1 MLRIHRAE
9 RADRL
14 AGALASVLAEPLD
27 DPLVAEVVAVP
38 TRGVERWLAQV
49 LSGSLGVSSRAG
61 AADGVCANVEFPFP
75 GRLVGGAVATATGVE
90 RDTDPWLPERAAWPL
105 LEAVEEA
112 LDEPWLAPLAAHLGR
127 TGSDPDEQRRSRRLS
142 TVRHLA
148 DLFDRYGV
156 HRPAMVRA
164 WAAGGDGDGR
174 GQALAADA
182 LWQPELWRRLR
193 THVGTPSPA
202 ERLEDACERIR
213 KDPGLL
219 VDLPRRVSLF
229 GLTRLPASYL
239 DILHAVAEERDVHLF
254 LLHPSPAL
262 WARIEAMQGGS
273 TGARR
278 LERRSDD
285 VTASEPRNPLLASWG
300 RDAREMQLVLTAHS
314 RIPEGHSGVSI
325 RTTPGDQPG
334 AQAFPSTLLE
344 RIQDD
349 VRADRPPPGHHLPG
363 EERRAVLEPAD
374 RSVQV
379 HACHGRARQVEIVR
393 DAILHLLADDPT
405 LEPRDVIVMCPDIE
419 SFAPLIH
426 ATFGMGEHAGGVADE
441 VGDEVPAGA
450 VSQFLPVRLADRSLR
465 QTNPVLGAVDELL
478 GLADAR
484 LTASQV
490 VDFASRDPVRRRFR
504 LDDDDLARMG
514 EWVASTGIRWGLDAA
529 FREPYGLGA
538 VDANTWR
545 TGFDRML
552 VGVTTAEEGHR
563 LMAGVLPLDDV
574 DSGDIDLAGNLAELL
589 DRLAAAVA
597 ALTGARPVH
606 EWTAAIAEAA
616 DMLTATTD
624 TDAWQRA
631 QLQGMLDDVVAEATA
646 GGRVNGAPLVLAEV
660 RALLADRLR
669 GRPTRA
675 NFRTGHLTMCTLV
688 PMRSVPHRVVCLLG
702 LDDGVFPRKM
712 VVDGDDLVQLA
723 PYVGDRDPRSEDRQL
738 LLDALLAATSN
749 LVVTYTGRDER
760 TNAVRP
766 PAVPVGELLDVVDR
780 TVCTI
785 DVDDDG
791 VPVPARSRVVVHHPL
806 QPFDRR
812 NFAPGGLVH
821 GRPWSFDVVALD
833 GARASLGDRAAA
845 PVFLAGPLPP
855 IAPGVVQLDD
865 LVRFVQH
872 PVKAF
877 LRQRLGVY
885 VSRDEDELADGLPVE
900 PGPLE
905 KWHVGNRLL
914 EARLAGAEADVCRA
928 AEVARG
934 TLPPGALGGPVLD
947 GIVAVVEGIVAG
959 AAAVTGAGT
968 EPGPVEVEVDL
979 GGGRSLVG
987 TVPGVTDAVLSSVSY
1002 SNVGPKHRLAS
1013 WARLLALTAAH
1024 PERPFEAVTVGRG
1037 SGRAGVM
1044 TVRIP
1049 PLAADAGSRRSTAVA
1064 HLSSLVDLY
1073 ERGMREPLP
1082 LACATSAA
1090 YAEAVARRRDPAV
1103 AARPKWVSEWEWP
1116 KEDSDLEHQLVYGGV
1131 VAFER
1136 LLEAPPCDGEDGLGW
1151 AVDDPTRF
1159 GRLALRLWLPL
1170 LSREKV
1176 SR

>member
-14 AGALASVLAEPLD
+14 ADALAAILAHPLD
-27 DPLVAEVVAVP
+27 DPLEAEVVAVP
-38 TRGVERWLAQV
+38 TRGIERWLAQR
-49 LSGSLGVSSRAG
+49 LSGSLGTSPG
-61 AADGVCANVEFPFP
+61 QGTTDGVCANVTFPFP
-75 GRLVGGAVATATGVE
+75 GRLVGRTVAVASGVE
-90 RDTDPWLPERAAWPL
+90 HDTDPWLPERSAWPL
-105 LEAVEEA
+105 LDAVEEA

-127 TGSDPDEQRRSRRLS
+127 TGPDPDEQRRNRRLS

-164 WAAGGDGDGR
+164 WAGGADGDGR

-193 THVGTPSPA
+193 AHVGTPSPA
-202 ERLEDACERIR
+202 ERLEDACDLIR
-213 KDPGLL
+213 KEPDLL
-219 VDLPRRVSLF
+219 VDLPPRLSLF

-239 DILHAVAEERDVHLF
+239 DVLHAVADGRDVHLF

-262 WARIEAMQGGS
+262 WERIAARHATS
-273 TGARR
+273 AGARR
-278 LERRSDD
+278 LARRADD
-285 VTASEPRNPLLASWG
+285 GTAAEPRNPLLASWG
-300 RDAREMQLVLTAHS
+300 RDAREMQLVLTAG
-314 RIPEGHSGVSI
+314 EGLQVGEH
-325 RTTPGDQPG
+325 QPG
-334 AQAFPSTLLE
+334 AQVLPSTLLE

-349 VRADRPPPGHHLPG
+349 VRADRPPAGPHPSGADG
-363 EERRAVLEPAD
+363 RRAVLEPGD

-426 ATFGMGEHAGGVADE
+426 ATFGMGEPAGGGADGA
-441 VGDEVPAGA
+441 GDEVPAGA
-450 VSQFLPVRLADRSLR
+450 VPQFLPVRLADRSLR

-478 GLADAR
+478 ALADAR

-514 EWVASTGIRWGLDAA
+514 EWVASTGVRWGLDAA
-529 FREPYGLGA
+529 SREPYGLGD

-545 TGFDRML
+545 SGLDRML
-552 VGVTTAEEGHR
+552 LGVTTAEEGHR

-589 DRLAAAVA
+589 DRLACAVA
-597 ALTGARPVH
+597 ALAGARPVH
-606 EWTAAIAEAA
+606 GWAAAIAEAA
-616 DMLTATTD
+616 DMLTATAD
-624 TDAWQRA
+624 ADAWQRA
-631 QLQGMLDDVVAEATA
+631 QLQGLLDDVVAEATA
-646 GGRVNGAPLVLAEV
+646 GGQVNGAPLVLAEV

-712 VVDGDDLVQLA
+712 AVDGDDLVQLD
-723 PYVGDRDPRSEDRQL
+723 PHVGDRDPRSEDRQL

-749 LVVTYTGRDER
+749 LVITYTGRDER

-780 TVCTI
+780 TVCTAG
-785 DVDDDG
+785 VGDDG
-791 VPVPARSRVVVHHPL
+791 LPLPARSRVVVHHPL
-806 QPFDRR
+806 QPFDLR
-812 NFAPGGLVH
+812 NFTAGSLVH
-821 GRPWSFDVVALD
+821 ARPWSFDAVALD

-845 PVFLAGPLPP
+845 PAFLAGPLPP
-855 IAPGVVQLDD
+855 IAAGVVQLDD

-885 VSRDEDELADGLPVE
+885 VSRDEDELADGLPIE
-900 PGPLE
+900 PDALE

-914 EARLAGAEADVCRA
+914 EARLAGAGADVCRA
-928 AEVARG
+928 TEVARG

-947 GIVAVVEGIVAG
+947 GILAVVEGIVAG
-959 AAAVTGAGT
+959 AAAAMGAT
-968 EPGPVEVEVDL
+968 AAAEPGSVEVEVDL

-987 TVPGVTDAVLSSVSY
+987 TVPGVSGAVLSSVSY
-1002 SNVGPKHRLAS
+1002 SRVAPKHRLAT
-1013 WARLLALTAAH
+1013 WARLLALTAAR

-1037 SGRAGVM
+1037 SGRAGVV
-1044 TVRIP
+1044 TVRIA
-1049 PLAADAGSRRSTAVA
+1049 PLADDAESRRSTAVDLLNA
-1064 HLSSLVDLY
+1064 LVDLF

-1082 LACATSAA
+1082 MACSTSAA
-1090 YAEAVARRRDPAV
+1090 YAEAVACGRDPEH
-1103 AARPKWVSEWEWP
+1103 AARAKWASDWEWTY
-1116 KEDSDLEHQLVYGGV
+1116 EDSDLEHQLVYGGV

-1136 LLEAPPCDGEDGLGW
+1136 LLEAPPCTGEDSLGW

-1159 GRLALRLWLPL
+1159 GRLALRLWQPL
-1170 LSREKV
+1170 LAREKA
-1176 SR
+1176 SK